1 MWEIE
6 YYNNINKIN
15 MNNIIYRNFDLI
27 NFLNNFLVNN
37 H

>member
-15 MNNIIYRNFDLI
+15 MNNIIYRNFDL
-27 NFLNNFLVNN
+27 NLCFVLNY
-37 H
+37 

>member
-15 MNNIIYRNFDLI
+15 MNKIIYRNFDL
-27 NFLNNFLVNN
+27 NLCFVLNY
-37 H
+37 